1 MALRLV
7 QANFKARDDSALGR
21 FWAQALGWVSRSS
34 PGATSVAPEG
44 FGWTEPDAPVCI
56 DVIAVPDPETVSYRV
71 HLDLATTSA
80 AHQAQLVTRLKGL
93 GATSADVGQGDV
105 PWIVL
110 ADPEGNVFCVLE
122 PREIYRD
129 TGPIAAVVVDCA
141 DPRAMA
147 GFWGDALD
155 WTPHEVTDDYAALR
169 SPKGAGP
176 FLEFLRTPGVNTP
189 RNRIHLD
196 VVPHR
201 GDDQAAE
208 VARLRALGATPAD
221 VGQGDVSWIVL
232 ADPEGNEFCVLAPA

>member
-21 FWAQALGWVSRSS
+21 FWAAALGWVSRSS
-34 PGATSVAPEG
+34 SGATSVAPAG
-44 FGWTEPDAPVCI
+44 FVWTEPDAPVCI
-56 DVIAVPDPETVSYRV
+56 DVIAVPDPETVKYRV
-71 HLDLATTSA
+71 HLDLATGSA
-80 AHQAQLVTRLKGL
+80 AHQAELVARLKEL
-93 GATSADVGQGDV
+93 GATPADVGQGDV
-105 PWIVL
+105 PWTVL

-147 GFWGDALD
+147 RFWGEALG
-155 WTPHEVTDDYAALR
+155 WTLHGVTDDYAALR
-169 SPKGAGP
+169 SAKGVGP
-176 FLEFLRTPGVNTP
+176 YLEFLRTPGVQNA
-189 RNRIHLD
+189 RNRVHLD
-196 VVPHR
+196 LVPCH

-208 VARLRALGATPAD
+208 VSRLRTLGATPAD
-221 VGQGDVSWIVL
+221 VGQGDVPWIVL